1 MSEPIV
7 PLSDEQRDF
16 VAEHHNLIY
25 SFANQRNIDLEEFY
39 GILAIALCR
48 AAQSYDDSKGTF
60 STYAYIWMDSCLK
73 RYWLTEYRKMRRAPS
88 EPVSLNEYIN
98 SDDGSETELQDIL
111 DDPSITTRLDDT
123 AVIVDEFLKMLT
135 PDQRTIAEGLM
146 SGYSEVAISKNF
158 DHTRAWVN
166 LEKGKILRKY
176 YVYNGRIDLAKGRLK
191 IKDLKAHIINHEK
204 AVSE

>member
-7 PLSDEQRDF
+7 TLSDEQRDF

-25 SFANQRNIDLEEFY
+25 SFANQRNIDLEELY
-39 GILAIALCR
+39 GVLAIALCR
-48 AAQSYDDSKGTF
+48 AAQSYNESKGTF
-60 STYAYIWMDSCLK
+60 STYAYIWMDSFIK

-88 EPVSLNEYIN
+88 EPVSLNEYVN
-98 SDDGSETELQDIL
+98 SDDGNETELQDIL

-123 AVIVDEFLKMLT
+123 SVIVDEFLKTLT

-158 DHTRAWVN
+158 EHTRAWVN

-176 YVYNGRIDLAKGRLK
+176 YVYNGRIDLANDRLK
-191 IKDLKAHIINHEK
+191 IRDLKAHIINHEK